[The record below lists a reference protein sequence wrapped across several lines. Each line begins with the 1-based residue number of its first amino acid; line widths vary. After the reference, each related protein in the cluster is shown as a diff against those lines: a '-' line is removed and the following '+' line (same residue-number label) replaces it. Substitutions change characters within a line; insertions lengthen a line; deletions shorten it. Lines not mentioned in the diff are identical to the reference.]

1 MTQVPQIITRM
12 QSTPMLP
19 PLSSRLTALP
29 LEFELSPIIRQDTAD
44 QQKTLQRKDKLISD
58 SFNTS
63 SPIQHTREEDNT
75 NVHSCVQETF
85 TSSGFGNIPENSR
98 MELSTWIGGESKFIN
113 VIKNNYDRQINANT
127 C

>member
-29 LEFELSPIIRQDTAD
+29 LEFELSPIIRQDATD
-44 QQKTLQRKDKLISD
+44 QQKTLHRKNKLTSD
-58 SFNTS
+58 FNTS
-63 SPIQHTREEDNT
+63 STIEHTGGKDNA
-75 NVHSCVQETF
+75 NALSCAQEAS

-98 MELSTWIGGESKFIN
+98 MELSTWIGGEYK
-113 VIKNNYDRQINANT
+113 KYRRD
-127 C
+127 